1 MHHGEHQWNQQIFD
15 PQKNPKIEFDFGYVG
30 TFVECC
36 VVTLFSSNFW
46 LVANVLVK
54 FLKPRKWI
62 SFNGHTTTL
71 ALVIDLV

>member
-1 MHHGEHQWNQQIFD
+1 MESTNLD

-36 VVTLFSSNFW
+36 LVTLFSSNFW

-62 SFNGHTTTL
+62 LFNGHTTTL